1 MWCRVRALL
10 IWTSVVEDPWSL
22 ILRGLFLWYNLASST
37 CEPLLREAELLCD
50 LSHGSASLAMGSYE
64 AQTEFLW
71 CQTTELMPGLVGPEW
86 RYVIFCFSPHWLWKL
101 PTNVAYLLSCMT
113 VNKCTSAALPSKIL
127 SLAVP
132 FWFLWRS
139 RCSFPCPFLLVLG
152 KWRRKKELGKML
164 RLGFLWVCKKCWW
177 MVAVFWRPLFLFQN
191 KIVQCAIF
199 IVPVSLCHA
208 VFPGTQRL
216 FGRYFLSL
224 KLCHFSLWRR
234 GFTIPAYPRREEWV
248 H

>member
-1 MWCRVRALL
+1 MQRQGAELSGSWPLAQIPLFLAHGVCGPGGGTRPTAYTLLALAEEFESTATWMLLIFMWCRVRALL

-37 CEPLLREAELLCD
+37 CEPLLREAVLLCD

-113 VNKCTSAALPSKIL
+113 ANKCTSAALPSKIL

-132 FWFLWRS
+132 FWFL
-139 RCSFPCPFLLVLG
+139 
-152 KWRRKKELGKML
+152 
-164 RLGFLWVCKKCWW
+164 
-177 MVAVFWRPLFLFQN
+177 
-191 KIVQCAIF
+191 
-199 IVPVSLCHA
+199 
-208 VFPGTQRL
+208 
-216 FGRYFLSL
+216 
-224 KLCHFSLWRR
+224 
-234 GFTIPAYPRREEWV
+234 
-248 H
+248 